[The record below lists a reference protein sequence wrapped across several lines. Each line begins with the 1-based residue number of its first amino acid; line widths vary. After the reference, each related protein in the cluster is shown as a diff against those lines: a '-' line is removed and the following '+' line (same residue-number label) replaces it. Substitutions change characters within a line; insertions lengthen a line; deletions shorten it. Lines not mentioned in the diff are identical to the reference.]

1 MLCSLREVQG
11 AGLELEHLAIFQ
23 SEGFCTEIR
32 TLSST
37 FLVIEKVQS
46 PHCQE
51 EPLSPA
57 AGMTIGERNK

>member
-1 MLCSLREVQG
+1 VSGVQR
-11 AGLELEHLAIFQ
+11 AVVEPETLAVFQ
-23 SEGFCTEIR
+23 SEGFCTEIK